1 LNHERGKFIKMIDD
15 IKIGLSVAAPTPLR
29 AVKAEAFLKGKEMS
43 GEILAEAGKIASAE
57 ASPRDSVR
65 GQAWYRKEIIETFVP
80 RMAEM
85 AASRIRNGN

>member
-1 LNHERGKFIKMIDD
+1 M
-15 IKIGLSVAAPTPLR
+15 SVAAPTPLR
-29 AVKAEAFLKGKEMS
+29 ATKAEAFLKGKEM
-43 GEILAEAGKIASAE
+43 GEEALIEAGKIASTE

-65 GQAWYRKEIIETFVP
+65 GKAWYRKEIIETFVP